1 MFNPKFTSSGGRFS
15 SSYSSSS
22 ASDGKFPSS
31 FDSFQIL
38 KGEDGFSPIVDV
50 EQTEKGHKITI
61 TDKEDVQTFEVLNG
75 ADGQNGQDGKDGYIP
90 VKGTD
95 YFTEADKDELVED
108 VIASIEIPNTEP
120 PSWDEITDKP
130 DIPSIDG
137 LATEEY
143 VDNAI
148 ANIAPS
154 DGNVSTTN
162 RITHGDDKLLLS
174 SILDQYILDIDYSE
188 LVFDTTEIVIIG
200 SSTTAVLGQAIL
212 GQLVLA

>member
-31 FDSFQIL
+31 FDSLQII

-75 ADGQNGQDGKDGYIP
+75 ADGQNGKDGADGRDGYTPI
-90 VKGTD
+90 KGTD

-108 VIASIEIPNTEP
+108 VIANIEIPDTEP

-143 VDNAI
+143 VDSAI
-148 ANIAPS
+148 TDFATKAY
-154 DGNVSTTN
+154 VEA
-162 RITHGDDKLLLS
+162 L
-174 SILDQYILDIDYSE
+174 
-188 LVFDTTEIVIIG
+188 IG
-200 SSTTAVLGQAIL
+200 EVENGTYG
-212 GQLVLA
+212 